1 MADFAV
7 ELEPEIL
14 DPGSDSTPSHS
25 LSLNLMPTSP
35 RRRWSP
41 RSSPRQGQGQ
51 SQSQASNNN
60 GNAGTGSE
68 GGNKQY
74 FMIQS
79 GNGLVPSSIPM
90 INFSISEDIDD
101 TDTMDTVDIEDI
113 EEDVFANDVYD
124 SRVGF

>member
-14 DPGSDSTPSHS
+14 DPGSDSTPSPS

-35 RRRWSP
+35 RRGWSP

-51 SQSQASNNN
+51 GQGQSSNTTN
-60 GNAGTGSE
+60 S
-68 GGNKQY
+68 NKQY